1 MEETLGKRI
10 IANRKRIG
18 LTQDKLAEQ
27 LGVTAQAVSKWE
39 NDQSCPDITMLPKLA
54 EIFGISTDELLG
66 MDKSEAKP
74 VLEAEVIGDDGDG
87 HRIDVDT
94 DSGGKWEM
102 HWDAGRKS
110 GVGFALWVLL
120 TGALL
125 LVSNIMQWN
134 AGFWDILWPT
144 ALLVFG
150 VFGLFPK
157 FSFFRLGCGLF
168 GGYFLL
174 TNLGLA
180 EMLPG
185 KEILLPAL
193 LVLLGLSLL
202 ADALK
207 SGKKPRFTVTRNGKN
222 VYSGGKKKTSDY
234 TLGED
239 SFSCSTSFGEDHHRV
254 DLPRLAGGSAQV
266 SFGELTVDLTGCG
279 EIADGCRIDAS
290 CSFGELTLRF
300 PKTCR
305 VEPASHTA
313 FAQVDISGHPE
324 PDARTT
330 VYVNCDVSFG
340 EIAIR
345 YV

>member
-39 NDQSCPDITMLPKLA
+39 NDQSCPDITMLPRLA
-54 EIFGISTDELLG
+54 EIFGISTDTLLG
-66 MDKSEAKP
+66 MGKGGENP
-74 VLEAEVIGDDGDG
+74 VLEAEVISEEGET
-87 HRIDVDT
+87 HRVDVDT
-94 DSGGKWEM
+94 EQGGKWEM
-102 HWDAGRKS
+102 QWNAGRKN
-110 GVGFALWVLL
+110 GVSFALWVLL

-125 LVSNIMQWN
+125 LVSNIMEWN
-134 AGFWDILWPT
+134 AGFWDILWPS

-150 VFGLFPK
+150 VSGLFPR

-174 TNLGLA
+174 TNLGIM

-185 KEILLPAL
+185 KQILLPAL

-207 SGKKPRFTVTRNGKN
+207 SGKRPRFSVTHNGKN
-222 VYSGGKKKTSDY
+222 VYSGGKKKTSEY
-234 TLGED
+234 TQEGE
-239 SFSCSTSFGEDHHRV
+239 SFSCTTSFGEDHHRISL
-254 DLPRLAGGSAQV
+254 DRLSSGSAQV
-266 SFGELTVDLTGCG
+266 SFGELTVDLTECE
-279 EIADGCRIDAS
+279 EIADGCHIDAR
-290 CSFGELTLRF
+290 CSFGELVLRI
-300 PKTCR
+300 PRRCR
-305 VEPASHTA
+305 AEHSSHTA
-313 FAQVDISGHPE
+313 FAQVELSGHPD
-324 PDARTT
+324 PDADTT
-330 VYVNCDVSFG
+330 VYIDCDVSFG
-340 EIAIR
+340 EIDIC